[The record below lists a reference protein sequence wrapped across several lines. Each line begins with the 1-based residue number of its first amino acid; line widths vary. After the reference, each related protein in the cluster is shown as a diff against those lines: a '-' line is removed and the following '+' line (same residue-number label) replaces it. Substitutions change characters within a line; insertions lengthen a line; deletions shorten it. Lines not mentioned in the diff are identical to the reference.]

1 MKSIFKQVLAVFTA
15 LTLMLPATGIGFAEE
30 AGEIPLSSADIV
42 LESGKTYTI
51 SNADELYN
59 FAEIV
64 NQATGLTGDGAIVKL
79 KNDITLNEG
88 TFSAYT
94 TGGSCTPLYNGEA
107 AAAADGIRTWTPIG
121 TMNGGMFCGT
131 FEGQNKTI
139 SGLYVNA
146 PSGEP
151 AGLFGNCG
159 GIIHSVRLTNS
170 YISGPCAG
178 GIVGVQYGKLI
189 YDSSSTAIVNGEY
202 VSGGIAGFLTSRK
215 TEEYKVNL
223 ASLQECRNAGRVY
236 GSNAG
241 ALAGGTTESSN
252 RLRDCTDSG
261 FVNDVEN
268 SSVMMGSDD
277 FTDIFDKYYMSGTG
291 ADQNGYIYY
300 RGAEAELNKQAT
312 TAAGNLY
319 IKHYANEYV
328 YLPKGCS
335 AVYDITPAE
344 FCTITSIDAGT
355 ASVTAMGNNRYLVKS
370 TGDDVAI
377 KVNFKAQYFNC
388 DIDTINGKYCD
399 VDETGINVY
408 KVTPKDGYYIEKVII
423 NGVSAG
429 SISEIRI
436 TEDSKVEIY
445 MARNGQT
452 WEETQE
458 SDRAESTAKANA
470 KIIAGIEATTIKAS
484 TAKTSTGKIKI
495 KWTKS
500 AGYKVDYYEVY
511 RSTSKSKVTNGKAF
525 FTTKTGSAKS
535 YTNSKSLKKGTR
547 YYYKVRGVRVVD
559 GVKYYT
565 KWSNLAYRKA
575 TKTFK

>member
-1 MKSIFKQVLAVFTA
+1 MKNIFKKVLAAVTA
-15 LTLMLPATGIGFAEE
+15 LTLMLPATGIVFAAETE
-30 AGEIPLSSADIV
+30 EIPLGSADIV

-51 SNADELYN
+51 SNADELYH

-64 NQATGLTGDGAIVKL
+64 NQASGLVGEGATVKL
-79 KNDITLNEG
+79 ESSIILNEG
-88 TFSAYT
+88 TFSADT
-94 TGGSCTPLYNGEA
+94 AGGFCTPLYNGEPVTA
-107 AAAADGIRTWTPIG
+107 AENIKVWTPIG
-121 TMNGGMFCGT
+121 TMNGGLFCGT

-139 SGLYVNA
+139 SGLYVNT

-159 GIIHSVRLTNS
+159 AIIKNLNIDNS
-170 YISGPCAG
+170 CISGDCAG
-178 GIVGVQYGKLI
+178 SITGVQYGKLI
-189 YDSSSTAIVNGEY
+189 YDGTSTAIVNGKY
-202 VSGGIAGFLTSRK
+202 VSGGIAGILTSRK
-215 TEEYKVNL
+215 TGENAVNI
-223 ASLQECRNAGRVY
+223 AGLQECNYAGQVY
-236 GSNAG
+236 GKNAG
-241 ALAGGTTESSN
+241 AVAGGSTY
-252 RLRDCTDSG
+252 TDSRLKNCSSSG
-261 FVNDVEN
+261 TVNGAAN
-268 SSVMMGSDD
+268 YASMMGCED
-277 FTDIFDKYYMSGTG
+277 FTEIFDKYYMSGTA

-300 RGAEAELNKQAT
+300 RGAEVELNKQAT
-312 TAAGNLY
+312 TETGNLY
-319 IKHYANEYV
+319 IKHYMDEYV
-328 YLPKGCS
+328 YLPKGCG
-335 AVYDITPAE
+335 AVYDVTPAKY
-344 FCTITSIDAGT
+344 CTITGIEAGK
-355 ASVTAMGNNRYLVKS
+355 ASVAAMGSNRYLVKS
-370 TGDDVAI
+370 TGNDVTVT
-377 KVNFKAQYFNC
+377 VNYKAQYFKC
-388 DIDTINGKYCD
+388 DIDTFNGKYCD

-408 KVTPKDGYYIEKVII
+408 TVTPKDGYYIEKVII

-429 SISEIRI
+429 CISEIQI

-458 SDRAESTAKANA
+458 SDRAETAAKATAKT
-470 KIIAGIEATTIKAS
+470 IAGIKATTIKVS

-511 RSTSKSKVTNGKAF
+511 RSTSKSKVTSGKAF
-525 FTTKTGSAKS
+525 YTTKTGTAKS

-575 TKTFK
+575 TKSFK